1 MAVEPLRKRFTCS
14 EYHAMAG
21 AGIFNEDDRVELIE
35 GEIYQMAAIGNRHAG
50 CVNRLN
56 SFFTG
61 GLGNRVIVS
70 VQNPVH
76 LNDFSEPEPDLAIL
90 RPREDFYS
98 GSHPTPGDIL
108 LVVEVADASLEYD
121 RRKKIPVYA
130 RNGVAEAWLADL
142 VQPALVVHREPS
154 PQGYRKVLKLRPGER
169 VSPQDFPE
177 LVLEVSVLLA

>member
-1 MAVEPLRKRFTCS
+1 MAAEPLRKRFTCL

-21 AGIFNEDDRVELIE
+21 AGIFTEDDRVELIE

-56 SFFTG
+56 AFFTG

-70 VQNPVH
+70 VQNPVQ

-90 RPREDFYS
+90 RPRADFYS
-98 GSHPTPGDIL
+98 ESHPAPGDIL

-121 RRKKIPVYA
+121 RRKKIPIYA

-142 VQPALVVHREPS
+142 SQPALVVHREPS
-154 PQGYRKVLKLRPGER
+154 PQGYRQVQHYRPGER
-169 VSPQDFPE
+169 VAPQAFPD
-177 LVLEVSVLLA
+177 LLLEVSALLA